1 MEVVWTY
8 IATVVFT
15 LFFLIWKGSDWPNTI
30 IKLSLLLLA
39 AFGGLVSL
47 KYLGVIFII

>member
-8 IATVVFT
+8 IATAVFT
-15 LFFLIWKGSDWPNTI
+15 WFSLVWKTSDWLNTTV
-30 IKLSLLLLA
+30 KFSLILLA
-39 AFGGLVSL
+39 VFGGLISL